1 MRDIFI
7 SSSILILAIL
17 LIRSIVKGK
26 INPCIQYA
34 LWLLVVIRLVLPM
47 PLWNS
52 RLSVM
57 NLFPEITYEEAAEN
71 NANAAMSGIDE
82 ALNESNVNSLADIA
96 DATDTINVVGTGN
109 PTDAVNGAGIGNLTG
124 ANNIANVSNI
134 PDVDNLAS
142 TNSGNVTNGFADIF
156 NGIGAANLADAADRI
171 DAGNLVD
178 SANGIGT
185 DSMADSVNG
194 IGTDII
200 TDSANGNASSNLQN
214 ASTETAAASS
224 VLSETGKTAI
234 SSNIANNTTFIKAF
248 NLIWH
253 FLPLI
258 WIAGMIITGRYMLFY
273 QIKWKRYLYANR
285 KPYLEIEK
293 YKDTLFVYTI
303 DHIPSP
309 CLSGRCIYLTKEMAE
324 DKEELMHILAHEYCH
339 YKQLDSLWVIVRCML
354 TVIYWFNPLVW
365 TAACISKLDSELACD
380 AAAIRMLGE
389 TERLAYGKTLIK
401 LISGDMHVCDR
412 IGIASTMSG
421 GEKSIKERIGIIAK
435 KPKYLVTAAA
445 AVVIMA
451 AVLIAFTFSGAGHK
465 NDDLVVIDEQI
476 DETELNE
483 ADAPVITKTEER
495 DISSDNKPII
505 DDNEIKKEKLQEMK
519 EELDAQKN
527 ALQEMKETYAAQR
540 EAIAAEQEV
549 LAAQI
554 EAIANEKEVLVAKSE
569 AHAAEQETLNAAE
582 EQKKLAAM
590 EVELKVMEEEIKVRE
605 AELEVKEA
613 EFEALVKAGEAALME
628 EIDRLGYDEDIILT
642 TRKDGIADI
651 KNPTDYYM
659 SYVNRGEEALD
670 EGIYKLIEVKDEE
683 STGIVIYGIYTKEFG
698 CYGIKT
704 LIGEDINTYPIKW
717 KPALLS
723 GIGENIIRVYEKAED
738 KEARTFAFKLP
749 SASNS
754 ALEVWDLYVCDRYD
768 TGTIS
773 PYQFTREDCLKQAKE
788 RLSFKTEQSEGRV
801 YVYNNGEKIGA
812 IDISK
817 AMDLKSSLIDKNADP
832 DEGMK
837 QINEVVVDGNII
849 DWELGDS
856 EDEIR
861 FFTSVGL
868 KVEGMEQPWYR
879 GLKLISFA
887 VNVECGDYGERSF
900 TLGKARIEKYENSN
914 VQLISLGS
922 DAENKGPSI
931 AICPTYGS
939 LNYTQNE
946 IYDPYKAILRDGK
959 AVEPK
964 NITYINPCP
973 SYSRISDEFGSRV
986 NPASGLTLIHSGI
999 DFAAEN
1005 GADVAAAADGMVVAA
1020 GYDSDSGNY
1029 VVLFHLNGEFSYY
1042 AHCSKI
1048 LVSAGDEV
1056 KSEEKI
1062 AEVGSTGKSTGP
1074 HLHFAISRNGEY
1086 IKPVFK

>member
-7 SSSILILAIL
+7 TSSILSLAIL
-17 LIRSIVKGK
+17 LIRTLVKGR
-26 INPCIQYA
+26 INPCMQYA

-57 NLFPEITYEEAAEN
+57 NLFPEITYEGSVGN
-71 NANAAMSGIDE
+71 NINADMSGIDE
-82 ALNESNVNSLADIA
+82 TSDGSNVNRLYDIA
-96 DATDTINVVGTGN
+96 DAADADNLTDAYNGMNTPGLEDAVNGVGTGN
-109 PTDAVNGAGIGNLTG
+109 PIDAVNGAGTGSLTD
-124 ANNIANVSNI
+124 ANNIANVSSE
-134 PDVDNLAS
+134 PDVDNLTSA
-142 TNSGNVTNGFADIF
+142 NSGSRTNGIEDIF
-156 NGIGAANLADAADRI
+156 NGIGA
-171 DAGNLVD
+171 GNL
-178 SANGIGT
+178 SA
-185 DSMADSVNG
+185 
-194 IGTDII
+194 
-200 TDSANGNASSNLQN
+200 
-214 ASTETAAASS
+214 ASTENGADVSA
-224 VLSETGKTAI
+224 LL
-234 SSNIANNTTFIKAF
+234 
-248 NLIWH
+248 NLIQNL
-253 FLPLI
+253 LPFI
-258 WIAGMIITGRYMLFY
+258 WIAGMIITGGYMLFY

-285 KPYLEIEK
+285 KPFLQMEK
-293 YKDTLFVYTI
+293 YKDTLFVYTV

-309 CLSGRCIYLTKEMAE
+309 CLSRRCIYLTKEMAE

-365 TAACISKLDSELACD
+365 TAAYISKLDSELACD

-389 TERLAYGKTLIK
+389 KERLAYGKTLIK
-401 LISGDMHVCDR
+401 LVSGDMHVCDR

-465 NDDLVVIDEQI
+465 NDDLSVIDELT
-476 DETELNE
+476 DETELSE
-483 ADAPVITKTEER
+483 ADASVTTQTDKSNAL
-495 DISSDNKPII
+495 DDNKPII
-505 DDNEIKKEKLQEMK
+505 DDNEIKKEKLQDIK
-519 EELDAQKN
+519 EELDAKKD
-527 ALQEMKETYAAQR
+527 AMQEIKEAYAAKR

-549 LAAQI
+549 LVTQI
-554 EAIANEKEVLVAKSE
+554 EAVANEKEVINS
-569 AHAAEQETLNAAE
+569 AE
-582 EQKKLAAM
+582 EQKKLAVM
-590 EVELKVMEEEIKVRE
+590 EAELKVMEEEIKLKE
-605 AELEVKEA
+605 AELETIETELKVQEA
-613 EFEALVKAGEAALME
+613 VLME

-659 SYVNRGEEALD
+659 SYVNHGEEALD
-670 EGIYKLIEVKDEE
+670 EGIYKLMEVKDEE
-683 STGIVIYGIYTKEFG
+683 SSGIVIYGIYTKEFG

-704 LIGEDINTYPIKW
+704 LIGEDINTFPIKW

-749 SASNS
+749 SESNS
-754 ALEVWDLYVCDRYD
+754 AWEVWDLYVCDRYD

-773 PYQFTREDCLKQAKE
+773 PYTFTKEDYLKQAKE

-801 YVYNNGEKIGA
+801 YVYDNGEKIGA
-812 IDISK
+812 IDISN
-817 AMDLKSSLIDKNADP
+817 AMELKSSLIDRNADS
-832 DEGMK
+832 DKNMK
-837 QINEVVVDGNII
+837 QINEVLVDGSII

-856 EDEIR
+856 ENEIR
-861 FFTSVGL
+861 FYTSVGL
-868 KVEGMEQPWYR
+868 KAEGMKQPWYR

-887 VNVECGDYGERSF
+887 VNVECGDYGERTF
-900 TLGKARIEKYENSN
+900 TLGKARIEKYENSK
-914 VQLISLGS
+914 VQLISLGN
-922 DAENKGPSI
+922 DAENEGPTI
-931 AICPTYGS
+931 AICPTYVN
-939 LNYTQNE
+939 LNNLQIEYD
-946 IYDPYKAILRDGK
+946 DPYKTILRDGK
-959 AVEPK
+959 ALEPK
-964 NITYINPCP
+964 DVTYINPCP
-973 SYSRISDEFGSRV
+973 SYSRISDEYGSRV
-986 NPASGLTLIHSGI
+986 HPVTGATLMHSGI
-999 DFAAEN
+999 DLAAEN
-1005 GADVAAAADGMVVAA
+1005 GADVVAAADGMVVAA

-1056 KSEEKI
+1056 KAEEKI

-1074 HLHFAISRNGEY
+1074 HLHFALSRNGEY
-1086 IKPVFK
+1086 IEPVFK

>member
-1 MRDIFI
+1 M
-7 SSSILILAIL
+7 
-17 LIRSIVKGK
+17 
-26 INPCIQYA
+26 
-34 LWLLVVIRLVLPM
+34 
-47 PLWNS
+47 
-52 RLSVM
+52 
-57 NLFPEITYEEAAEN
+57 
-71 NANAAMSGIDE
+71 
-82 ALNESNVNSLADIA
+82 
-96 DATDTINVVGTGN
+96 
-109 PTDAVNGAGIGNLTG
+109 
-124 ANNIANVSNI
+124 
-134 PDVDNLAS
+134 
-142 TNSGNVTNGFADIF
+142 
-156 NGIGAANLADAADRI
+156 
-171 DAGNLVD
+171 
-178 SANGIGT
+178 
-185 DSMADSVNG
+185 
-194 IGTDII
+194 
-200 TDSANGNASSNLQN
+200 
-214 ASTETAAASS
+214 
-224 VLSETGKTAI
+224 
-234 SSNIANNTTFIKAF
+234 
-248 NLIWH
+248 
-253 FLPLI
+253 
-258 WIAGMIITGRYMLFY
+258 
-273 QIKWKRYLYANR
+273 
-285 KPYLEIEK
+285 EK
-293 YKDTLFVYTI
+293 YKNTLYVYTI

-339 YKQLDSLWVIVRCML
+339 YKQLDSLWVIVRCVL

-365 TAACISKLDSELACD
+365 TAAYISKLDSELACD
-380 AAAIRMLGE
+380 YAAICMLGE
-389 TERLAYGKTLIK
+389 KERLAYGKTLIK
-401 LISGDMHVCDR
+401 LVSGDMHVCDR

-445 AVVIMA
+445 VVVIMA

-495 DISSDNKPII
+495 DTSSDNKPII

-519 EELDAQKN
+519 EELAAKKN
-527 ALQEMKETYAAQR
+527 ALQEMKEAYAAQR
-540 EAIAAEQEV
+540 EAITAEQEV

-569 AHAAEQETLNAAE
+569 AHADEQETLNAAE
-582 EQKKLAAM
+582 EQKKLALM
-590 EVELKVMEEEIKVRE
+590 EAELKVMEEEIKLRE
-605 AELEVKEA
+605 AELEVMET
-613 EFEALVKAGEAALME
+613 EIKAQEAALME

-651 KNPTDYYM
+651 KNPNDYYM
-659 SYVNRGEEALD
+659 NYVNHGEDALD
-670 EGIYKLIEVKDEE
+670 EGIYKLMEVKDEE
-683 STGIVIYGIYTKEFG
+683 SSGIVIYGIYTKEFG

-749 SASNS
+749 SSSNS

-773 PYQFTREDCLKQAKE
+773 PYQFTIEDCLKQAKE

-801 YVYNNGEKIGA
+801 YVYDNGEKIGA
-812 IDISK
+812 IDISQAMELK
-817 AMDLKSSLIDKNADP
+817 ASIIDKNTDS
-832 DEGMK
+832 DENMN
-837 QINEVVVDGNII
+837 QINEVIVDGSII

-856 EDEIR
+856 ENEIR

-887 VNVECGDYGERSF
+887 VNVESGDYGERTF
-900 TLGKARIEKYENSN
+900 TLGKARVEKYENSK
-914 VQLISLGS
+914 VQLISLKS
-922 DAENKGPSI
+922 DAENKGPTI
-931 AICPTYGS
+931 AICETCGD
-939 LNYTQNE
+939 LNYTQND
-946 IYDPYKAILRDGK
+946 IYDPYKLILRDGK
-959 AVEPK
+959 AVDPK
-964 NITYINPCP
+964 DVTYINPCP
-973 SYSRISDEFGSRV
+973 SYSRISDGYGSRV

-999 DFAAEN
+999 DFAADN
-1005 GADVAAAADGMVVAA
+1005 GADVVAAADGMVVAA

-1029 VVLFHLNGEFSYY
+1029 VILFHLNGEFSYY

-1056 KSEEKI
+1056 KAEEKI

-1074 HLHFAISRNGEY
+1074 HLHFALSRNGEY

>member
-57 NLFPEITYEEAAEN
+57 NLFPEITYEEAAGN
-71 NANAAMSGIDE
+71 YVNVAMSVIGE
-82 ALNESNVNSLADIA
+82 ASDESNVNNLTKIA
-96 DATDTINVVGTGN
+96 DATDADNIADESNGIGAAGLEDVVNGLGTGK
-109 PTDAVNGAGIGNLTG
+109 PTDAVNGAGTHNPIDAVNGAGTG
-124 ANNIANVSNI
+124 KPTDAVS
-134 PDVDNLAS
+134 
-142 TNSGNVTNGFADIF
+142 GTNGLSDIF
-156 NGIGAANLADAADRI
+156 YGIGAANIADAANRI
-171 DAGNLVD
+171 DAGNLAD

-185 DSMADSVNG
+185 DSMADSANG
-194 IGTDII
+194 II
-200 TDSANGNASSNLQN
+200 N
-214 ASTETAAASS
+214 
-224 VLSETGKTAI
+224 
-234 SSNIANNTTFIKAF
+234 NIAFIKVF
-248 NLIWH
+248 NMIHKFFPFIW
-253 FLPLI
+253 L
-258 WIAGMIITGRYMLFY
+258 AGMIITGGYMLFY

-285 KPYLEIEK
+285 KPFPEMGK
-293 YKDTLFVYTI
+293 YKDTLYVYTI
-303 DHIPSP
+303 DNIPSP

-365 TAACISKLDSELACD
+365 TAAYISKLDSELACD

-389 TERLAYGKTLIK
+389 KERLAYGKTLIK
-401 LISGDMHVCDR
+401 LVSGDMHVFDR

-435 KPKYLVTAAA
+435 KPKYLVTAAS
-445 AVVIMA
+445 AVVILA
-451 AVLIAFTFSGAGHK
+451 AVLITFTFSGAGHK
-465 NDDLVVIDEQI
+465 NDELIVIDEQI

-483 ADAPVITKTEER
+483 ADASVIAPTGES
-495 DISSDNKPII
+495 DDLDDNKPII
-505 DDNEIKKEKLQEMK
+505 DDNDIKKEKLQEMK
-519 EELDAQKN
+519 EELDAKKN
-527 ALQEMKETYAAQR
+527 ALQEMKEAYSSQK
-540 EAIAAEQEV
+540 EAITAEQEV

-569 AHAAEQETLNAAE
+569 AHAAEPETLNAAE

-590 EVELKVMEEEIKVRE
+590 EAELKVMEEEIKVRE

-613 EFEALVKAGEAALME
+613 ELEAMVKAGEAALME

-659 SYVNRGEEALD
+659 SYVNQGEEALD
-670 EGIYKLIEVKDEE
+670 EGIYKLMEVKDEE
-683 STGIVIYGIYTKEFG
+683 SSGIVIYGIYTKEFG

-768 TGTIS
+768 TGSIS
-773 PYQFTREDCLKQAKE
+773 PYTFTKEDYLKQAKE

-801 YVYNNGEKIGA
+801 YVYDNGEKIGA
-812 IDISK
+812 IDISQ
-817 AMDLKSSLIDKNADP
+817 AMELKSSLIDKNADS
-832 DEGMK
+832 DENMN
-837 QINEVVVDGNII
+837 QINEVIIDGSII

-856 EDEIR
+856 ENEIR

-868 KVEGMEQPWYR
+868 KAEGMEQPWYR

-887 VNVECGDYGERSF
+887 VNVECGDYGERTF
-900 TLGKARIEKYENSN
+900 TLGKARIEKYENSK
-914 VQLISLGS
+914 VQLISLGT
-922 DAENKGPSI
+922 DTENKGLAI
-931 AICPTYGS
+931 AISPTYGS

-946 IYDPYKAILRDGK
+946 IYDPYKIILRDGK

-964 NITYINPCP
+964 DVTYINPCP
-973 SYSRISDEFGSRV
+973 SYSRISDEYGSRV
-986 NPASGLTLIHSGI
+986 NPASGLTLMHSGI
-999 DFAAEN
+999 DFAADN
-1005 GADVAAAADGMVVAA
+1005 GADVVAAADGMVVAA

-1029 VVLFHLNGEFSYY
+1029 VILFHLNGEFSYY
-1042 AHCSKI
+1042 AHCSKT

-1056 KSEEKI
+1056 KAAEKI

-1086 IKPVFK
+1086 IKPVLQME

>member
-7 SSSILILAIL
+7 TSSILILAIL
-17 LIRSIVKGK
+17 LIRYIVKGK

-57 NLFPEITYEEAAEN
+57 NLFPEITYEEAVWN
-71 NANAAMSGIDE
+71 NANVVMSGTDGGS
-82 ALNESNVNSLADIA
+82 NESNVNSLADIA
-96 DATDTINVVGTGN
+96 DETDADNLTDASNGISVAGLVDAVNVVGTGN
-109 PTDAVNGAGIGNLTG
+109 SIDAVNGAGTGYLTD
-124 ANNIANVSNI
+124 ANNIANVSNE

-142 TNSGNVTNGFADIF
+142 ANNGNLTNGLTDIF
-156 NGIGAANLADAADRI
+156 NGIGAANIADAANR
-171 DAGNLVD
+171 
-178 SANGIGT
+178 IGT
-185 DSMADSVNG
+185 SHLSD
-194 IGTDII
+194 
-200 TDSANGNASSNLQN
+200 
-214 ASTETAAASS
+214 ASTEIDAASS
-224 VLSETGKTAI
+224 VLSETGKTTLL
-234 SSNIANNTTFIKAF
+234 SSIVNNTTFIKAF
-248 NLIWH
+248 NLIRH
-253 FLPLI
+253 FLPFI
-258 WIAGMIITGRYMLFY
+258 WIAGMIITGGYMLIY

-285 KPYLEIEK
+285 KPFPEMEK
-293 YKDTLFVYTI
+293 YKDTLYVYTV

-309 CLSGRCIYLTKEMAE
+309 CLSGRCIYLTKEMAD
-324 DKEELMHILAHEYCH
+324 DKEELVHILAHEYCH

-365 TAACISKLDSELACD
+365 TAAYISKLDSELACD

-389 TERLAYGKTLIK
+389 KERLAYGKTLIK
-401 LISGDMHVCDR
+401 LVSGDMHVCDR

-465 NDDLVVIDEQI
+465 NDDLTVI
-476 DETELNE
+476 DETELSE
-483 ADAPVITKTEER
+483 ADASVTAQANESYTAQT
-495 DISSDNKPII
+495 DDSDALGDNKPNI
-505 DDNEIKKEKLQEMK
+505 DDNEVKKEKLQNMK
-519 EELDAQKN
+519 EELDAKSN
-527 ALQEMKETYAAQR
+527 ELQEMKEAYAAQW

-554 EAIANEKEVLVAKSE
+554 EAIANEREVLVANGDALDAEKE
-569 AHAAEQETLNAAE
+569 AINAAE

-590 EVELKVMEEEIKVRE
+590 EAELKAMEEEIKVME
-605 AELEVKEA
+605 SELETTET
-613 EFEALVKAGEAALME
+613 ELKAQEAALME
-628 EIDRLGYDEDIILT
+628 ELARLGYDEDIILT

-651 KNPTDYYM
+651 KNPNDYYM
-659 SYVNRGEEALD
+659 SYVNQGENALD
-670 EGIYKLIEVKDEE
+670 EGIYKLMEVKDEE
-683 STGIVIYGIYTKEFG
+683 SSGIAIYGIYTKEFG

-749 SASNS
+749 SVSNS

-773 PYQFTREDCLKQAKE
+773 PYTFTKEDCLKQAKE

-801 YVYNNGEKIGA
+801 YVYDNGEKIGE

-817 AMDLKSSLIDKNADP
+817 AMDLKSALIDKIADS
-832 DEGMK
+832 DKNMN
-837 QINEVVVDGNII
+837 QINEVVVDGSII

-887 VNVECGDYGERSF
+887 VNVESGDYGERSF
-900 TLGKARIEKYENSN
+900 TLGKARIEKYENSK
-914 VQLISLGS
+914 VQLISLGTDS
-922 DAENKGPSI
+922 ENKGPSI
-931 AICPTYGS
+931 AICETYGDID
-939 LNYTQNE
+939 YTQNE
-946 IYDPYKAILRDGK
+946 IYDTYKTILRDGK
-959 AVEPK
+959 VVEPK
-964 NITYINPCP
+964 DVTYINPCP
-973 SYSRISDEFGSRV
+973 SYNRISDEYGSRV
-986 NPASGLTLIHSGI
+986 NPVTGLTLMHSGI

-1005 GADVAAAADGMVVAA
+1005 GSDVVAAADGMVVAA

-1029 VVLFHLNGEFSYY
+1029 VILFHLNGEFSYY

-1056 KSEEKI
+1056 KAEEKI

-1074 HLHFAISRNGEY
+1074 HLHFAISKNGEY
-1086 IKPVFK
+1086 IEPMIQE